1 MFLSNASIRRPVAM
15 ASLLIGLSFLGFNA
29 YRTIQLEFLPKLDI
43 PYVTVVTVYPG
54 GSPEEIET
62 DIAKRIGPK
71 RLKDARATLEQ
82 MSAMVTEWL
91 DHASASSAHDPDD

>member
-1 MFLSNASIRRPVAM
+1 M

-62 DIAKRIGPK
+62 DIAKRIEDVVISIEGLHRDGGHVP
-71 RLKDARATLEQ
+71 
-82 MSAMVTEWL
+82 
-91 DHASASSAHDPDD
+91 DHA